1 MPNQVRFRLPKD
13 LWTERDT
20 KRLALNT
27 LASIKRRTMQGKDAD
42 GKPFAEYSEKPLYVA
57 FKGARLKPKG
67 YTRKSR
73 TGKSAFYQGG
83 YREYKEKSRKR
94 AERRAKSMPNEMTS
108 EVDLVLSGS
117 LMANFIP
124 LKVTKTRFTL
134 GLGSP
139 VQSYGYYVNEKRRF
153 IGLSPKEVDQLTKV
167 VALEIQNKLQKAE
180 RKRQYQREY
189 YQRKKREKGNS

>member
-27 LASIKRRTMQGKDAD
+27 LASIKRRTMQGRAAD
-42 GKPFAEYSEKPLYVA
+42 GKPFKEYSEKPLYVA

-83 YREYKEKSRKR
+83 YREYKDKSRKR
-94 AERRAKSMPNEMTS
+94 STRPTTEMTS
-108 EVDLVLSGS
+108 DVDLVLSGS

-139 VQSYGYYVNEKRRF
+139 VQAYGYHVNKTRRF
-153 IGLSPKEVDQLTKV
+153 IGLSQPEVDQMTKV
-167 VALEIQNKLQKAE
+167 IALEIKQKLQ
-180 RKRQYQREY
+180 RGR
-189 YQRKKREKGNS
+189 

>member
-27 LASIKRRTMQGKDAD
+27 LASIKRRTMQGTDAD
-42 GKPFAEYSEKPLYVA
+42 GKPFKEYSEKPLYVA

-83 YREYKEKSRKR
+83 YREYKDKSRKR
-94 AERRAKSMPNEMTS
+94 STRPSTEMTS

-124 LKVTKTRFTL
+124 LKVTRYSFIL

-139 VQSYGYYVNEKRRF
+139 VQKYGYHVNEKRRF

-189 YQRKKREKGNS
+189 YQRKKREKGSS

>member
-1 MPNQVRFRLPKD
+1 MPNRVKFNLPKD

-27 LASIKRRTMQGKDAD
+27 LASIKRRTMQGKDAN
-42 GKPFAEYSEKPLYVA
+42 GKPFTEYSTKPLYVS

-73 TGKSAFYQGG
+73 TGKSAYYEGG
-83 YREYKEKSRKR
+83 YKEYKNKSRKR
-94 AERRAKSMPNEMTS
+94 SKRPSEEMTS
-108 EVDLVLSGS
+108 EVDLVLSGA

-124 LKVTKTRFTL
+124 LKVTKTSFIL

-139 VQSYGYYVNEKRRF
+139 VQSYGYYVNAKRRF
-153 IGLSPKEVDQLTKV
+153 IGLSEPEIEQMNEVI
-167 VALEIQNKLQKAE
+167 ALELMQKLQ
-180 RKRQYQREY
+180 RGKR
-189 YQRKKREKGNS
+189 

>member
-27 LASIKRRTMQGKDAD
+27 LASIKSRTMQGRDAD
-42 GKPFAEYSEKPLYVA
+42 GKPFKEYSEKPLYVA

-83 YREYKEKSRKR
+83 YQEYKDKSRKR
-94 AERRAKSMPNEMTS
+94 SKRPAGEMTS

-139 VQSYGYYVNEKRRF
+139 VQKYGYHVNKTRRF
-153 IGLSPKEVDQLTKV
+153 IGLSPSEVDQMTQV
-167 VALEIQNKLQKAE
+167 IALEIKQKLQ
-180 RKRQYQREY
+180 RGR
-189 YQRKKREKGNS
+189 

>member
-27 LASIKRRTMQGKDAD
+27 LASIKRRTMQGRDAD
-42 GKPFAEYSEKPLYVA
+42 GKAFAGYSETPIYIP
-57 FKGARLKPKG
+57 FRGARLTPKG

-83 YREYKEKSRKR
+83 YREYKDKSR
-94 AERRAKSMPNEMTS
+94 RRSQRKARDPSKMTS

-124 LKVTKTRFTL
+124 VKVTKTRFIL

-139 VQSYGYYVNEKRRF
+139 VQAYGYHVNKTRRF
-153 IGLSPKEVDQLTKV
+153 IGLSPSEVDQMTQV
-167 VALEIQNKLQKAE
+167 IALEIKQKLQ
-180 RKRQYQREY
+180 RGR
-189 YQRKKREKGNS
+189 

>member
-27 LASIKRRTMQGKDAD
+27 LASIKRRTMQGRDAD
-42 GKPFAEYSEKPLYVA
+42 GKPFKEYSEKPLYVA

-83 YREYKEKSRKR
+83 YQEYKDKSRKR
-94 AERRAKSMPNEMTS
+94 SKRPVGEMTS
-108 EVDLVLSGS
+108 DVDLVLSGS

-124 LKVTKTRFTL
+124 LKVTKTRFIL

-139 VQSYGYYVNEKRRF
+139 VQAYGYHVNKTRRF
-153 IGLSPKEVDQLTKV
+153 IGLSQPEVDQMTKV
-167 VALEIQNKLQKAE
+167 IALEIKQKLQ
-180 RKRQYQREY
+180 RGR
-189 YQRKKREKGNS
+189 

>member
-1 MPNQVRFRLPKD
+1 MPNRVKFNLPKD

-27 LASIKRRTMQGKDAD
+27 LASIKRRTMQGKDAN
-42 GKPFAEYSEKPLYVA
+42 GKPFTEYSTKPLYVP

-73 TGKSAFYQGG
+73 TGKSAYYQGG
-83 YREYKEKSRKR
+83 YKEYKNKSRKR
-94 AERRAKSMPNEMTS
+94 SKRPSEEMTS
-108 EVDLVLSGS
+108 EVDLVLSGA

-124 LKVTKTRFTL
+124 LKVTKTSFIL

-139 VQSYGYYVNEKRRF
+139 VQSYGYYVNAKRRF
-153 IGLSPKEVDQLTKV
+153 IGLSEPEIEQMNEVI
-167 VALEIQNKLQKAE
+167 ALELMQKLQ
-180 RKRQYQREY
+180 RGKR
-189 YQRKKREKGNS
+189 

>member
-1 MPNQVRFRLPKD
+1 MPNRVKFNLPSN

-42 GKPFAEYSEKPLYVA
+42 GKPFTEYSTTPLYVS

-73 TGKSAFYQGG
+73 TGKSAYYEGG
-83 YREYKEKSRKR
+83 YKQYKDKSRKR
-94 AERRAKSMPNEMTS
+94 SKRPAEEMTS
-108 EVDLVLSGS
+108 DVDLVLSGA

-124 LKVTKTRFTL
+124 LKVTKTSFIL

-139 VQSYGYYVNEKRRF
+139 VQSYGYHVNAKRRF
-153 IGLSPKEVDQLTKV
+153 IGLSQPEVEQMTEVISKEIAQ
-167 VALEIQNKLQKAE
+167 KLKKG
-180 RKRQYQREY
+180 KR
-189 YQRKKREKGNS
+189 

>member
-27 LASIKRRTMQGKDAD
+27 LASIKRRTMQGRDAD
-42 GKPFAEYSEKPLYVA
+42 GKPFKEYSEKPLYVA

-83 YREYKEKSRKR
+83 YREYKDKSRKR
-94 AERRAKSMPNEMTS
+94 STRPSTEMTS

-117 LMANFIP
+117 LMANFVP
-124 LKVTKTRFTL
+124 LKVTRYSFIL

-139 VQSYGYYVNEKRRF
+139 VQKYGYHVNEKRRF

-189 YQRKKREKGNS
+189 YQRKKREKGSS

>member
-27 LASIKRRTMQGKDAD
+27 LASIKSRTMQGRDAD
-42 GKPFAEYSEKPLYVA
+42 GKPFKEYSDEPLYVA

-83 YREYKEKSRKR
+83 YQEYKEKSRR
-94 AERRAKSMPNEMTS
+94 RPERRAKKLPKKMTS

-139 VQSYGYYVNEKRRF
+139 VQKYGYHVNKTRRF
-153 IGLSPKEVDQLTKV
+153 IGLSPSEVDQMTKV
-167 VALEIQNKLQKAE
+167 IALEIKQKLQ
-180 RKRQYQREY
+180 RGR
-189 YQRKKREKGNS
+189 

>member
-27 LASIKRRTMQGKDAD
+27 LASIKRRTMQGTDAD
-42 GKPFAEYSEKPLYVA
+42 GKPFKEYSEKPLYVA

-83 YREYKEKSRKR
+83 YREYKDKSRKR
-94 AERRAKSMPNEMTS
+94 STRPSTEMTS
-108 EVDLVLSGS
+108 EVDLVLRGS

-124 LKVTKTRFTL
+124 LKVTRYSFIL
-134 GLGSP
+134 GLGAP
-139 VQSYGYYVNEKRRF
+139 VQKYGYHVNENRRF
-153 IGLSPKEVDQLTKV
+153 IGLCPKEVEQLTKV

-189 YQRKKREKGNS
+189 YQRKKREKGKS

>member
-27 LASIKRRTMQGKDAD
+27 LASIKRRTMQGRDAD
-42 GKPFAEYSEKPLYVA
+42 GKPFAGYSETPIYIP
-57 FKGARLKPKG
+57 FRGARLTPKG

-83 YREYKEKSRKR
+83 YREYKDKSRKR
-94 AERRAKSMPNEMTS
+94 SQRKARDPSKMTS

-124 LKVTKTRFTL
+124 LKVTKTRFIL

-139 VQSYGYYVNEKRRF
+139 VQAYGYHVNKTRRF
-153 IGLSPKEVDQLTKV
+153 IGLSPSEVDQMTKV
-167 VALEIQNKLQKAE
+167 IALEIKQKLQ
-180 RKRQYQREY
+180 RGR
-189 YQRKKREKGNS
+189 

>member
-27 LASIKRRTMQGKDAD
+27 LASIKRRTMQGRDAD
-42 GKPFAEYSEKPLYVA
+42 GKPFKEYSEKPLYVA

-83 YREYKEKSRKR
+83 YRDYKDKSRKR
-94 AERRAKSMPNEMTS
+94 SKRPVGEMTS

-139 VQSYGYYVNEKRRF
+139 VQKYGYHVNKTRRF
-153 IGLSPKEVDQLTKV
+153 IGLSQPEVDQMTKV
-167 VALEIQNKLQKAE
+167 IALEIKQKLQ
-180 RKRQYQREY
+180 RGR
-189 YQRKKREKGNS
+189 